1 MGVKTTA
8 EIASQPAMWRR
19 AVDLGPTVGLPV
31 DGERVAVIGCGTSWF
46 IAQAYAHLR
55 ERAGLGATDA
65 YTATEARLW
74 REYDRVVLLSRS
86 GTTTEIREIASATSV
101 PTTLVTAVAGGPI
114 AADVDHEVV
123 LDFADEESVVQ
134 TRFATTALALF
145 RASTGQSLD
154 QAIRDAETALAMTL
168 DPDWISA
175 DQITFLGTGWTIGLA
190 SEAALKLREASQS
203 WTEAYPAMEY
213 RHGPV
218 SIAEP
223 GRVVWVMGP
232 TPDGLAEQ
240 VAATGAL
247 LVTSQLDPMAHLVI
261 VQRLAVA
268 RAEVRGLDA
277 DTPRSLSRSVILEQ
291 P

>member
-114 AADVDHEVV
+114 AADVDHEIA

-175 DQITFLGTGWTIGLA
+175 DQTTFLGTGWTIGLA

-247 LVTSQLDPMAHLVI
+247 LVTSQLDPMAHLV
-261 VQRLAVA
+261 VGQRLAVA

-277 DTPRSLSRSVILEQ
+277 DAPRSLSRSVILEQ

>member
-1 MGVKTTA
+1 
-8 EIASQPAMWRR
+8 
-19 AVDLGPTVGLPV
+19 
-31 DGERVAVIGCGTSWF
+31 
-46 IAQAYAHLR
+46 
-55 ERAGLGATDA
+55 
-65 YTATEARLW
+65 
-74 REYDRVVLLSRS
+74 
-86 GTTTEIREIASATSV
+86 
-101 PTTLVTAVAGGPI
+101 
-114 AADVDHEVV
+114 
-123 LDFADEESVVQ
+123 
-134 TRFATTALALF
+134 
-145 RASTGQSLD
+145 
-154 QAIRDAETALAMTL
+154 MTL